1 MPAIEK
7 LGHVGLFCADL
18 EKMRDFY
25 SRFLGLTITDEDL
38 DRGFVFLSANPKE
51 EHHELALVRPKG
63 EARPTQYLQQMS
75 FIVNSMDDLQ
85 DFYRRIKAEGLRI
98 NRTVTHGIACS
109 VYFYDPEDNL
119 VEIYY
124 RTGYDVRQPLN
135 APIDL
140 EQPKEELLKIAKSFE
155 AKLGPS
161 LGARFKQA
169 TPRS

>member
-18 EKMRDFY
+18 ERMRDFY
-25 SRFLGLTITDEDL
+25 SQFLGLTISDEDL
-38 DRGFVFLSANPKE
+38 DRGYVFLSSNPKD
-51 EHHELALVRPKG
+51 EHHEVVLAR
-63 EARPTQYLQQMS
+63 ARGDTQPTQFLQQLS
-75 FIVNSMDDLQ
+75 FIVKSMEDLQ
-85 DFYRRIKAEGLRI
+85 AFYQQIKAKGLRV
-98 NRTVTHGIACS
+98 NRTVTHGNACS

-124 RTGYDVRQPLN
+124 RTGYNVRQPLN

-161 LGARFKQA
+161 LGAGLK
-169 TPRS
+169 TDNPK